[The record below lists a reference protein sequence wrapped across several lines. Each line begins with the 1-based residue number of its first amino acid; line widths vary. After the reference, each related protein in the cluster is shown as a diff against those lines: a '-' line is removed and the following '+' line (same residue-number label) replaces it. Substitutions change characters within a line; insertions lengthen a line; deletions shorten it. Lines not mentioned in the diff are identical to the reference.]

1 MPKSQVKTK
10 EELDNDSV
18 IPAELKSALAKK
30 TELVINHIAVIENA
44 LNEAIDDVVEDSET
58 PITITEINAAIFNV
72 LKKLNQREIM
82 GLIK

>member
-30 TELVINHIAVIENA
+30 TELVINHISVIENA